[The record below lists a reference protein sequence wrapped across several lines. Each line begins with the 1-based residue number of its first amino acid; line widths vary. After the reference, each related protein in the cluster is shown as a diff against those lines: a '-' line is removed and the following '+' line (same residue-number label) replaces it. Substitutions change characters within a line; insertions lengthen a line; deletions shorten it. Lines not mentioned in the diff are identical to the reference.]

1 MLPASTA
8 RTAHSGVNANR
19 AGRAVQSMPKSEILA
34 RSVATN
40 ETVPLVRPDGV
51 ILSSSSCP
59 WRDSFKVEH
68 HRRPAYEQEEVIL
81 PQANV
86 VFFSDRMKE
95 PCPVEW
101 RIAGSSLKQ
110 KSIRPGEI
118 GITAKDTPIWG
129 RCFAPSDILIISFSP
144 NLLNAAVADAAS
156 SAKVEL
162 QALQHTR
169 DRKIRAIGS
178 LLETEVR
185 AGCLT
190 GRLYG
195 EFLGMALAAHVLR
208 TYAVFPPRTVE
219 YSGGLSMYRL
229 RHIVD
234 YIQANL
240 AEDNSLQA
248 LADLA
253 QVSPFHFCRSFKQ
266 STGLSPH
273 RYILQLRIEEAQRLL
288 KRTTLAISDV
298 ANRLGF
304 SDQSHFTMVF
314 RKFVGTT
321 PARWRA
327 EA

>member
-1 MLPASTA
+1 MSL
-8 RTAHSGVNANR
+8 R
-19 AGRAVQSMPKSEILA
+19 AG
-34 RSVATN
+34 
-40 ETVPLVRPDGV
+40 D
-51 ILSSSSCP
+51 
-59 WRDSFKVEH
+59 
-68 HRRPAYEQEEVIL
+68 
-81 PQANV
+81 
-86 VFFSDRMKE
+86 
-95 PCPVEW
+95 
-101 RIAGSSLKQ
+101 
-110 KSIRPGEI
+110 I
-118 GITAKDTPIWG
+118 GIMAKDTPVAG
-129 RCFAPSDILIISFSP
+129 RCFAPSDILIVSFSSQ
-144 NLLNAAVADAAS
+144 LLDAAGAVS
-156 SAKVEL
+156 MPRARMEL
-162 QALQHTR
+162 QGLQYTR

-185 AGCLT
+185 AGCPT

-195 EFLGMALAAHVLR
+195 EFLGMALAAHIVSR
-208 TYAVFPPRTVE
+208 YAVFPSKAVE
-219 YSGGLSMYRL
+219 YMGGLPKYQL

-288 KRTTLAISDV
+288 KKTTLAISDV

-314 RKFVGTT
+314 RKLVGTT

-327 EA
+327 DA

>member
-1 MLPASTA
+1 
-8 RTAHSGVNANR
+8 
-19 AGRAVQSMPKSEILA
+19 MPKSEILA

-40 ETVPLVRPDGV
+40 ETVPLVRPEGV
-51 ILSSSSCP
+51 ILSSSTCP

-68 HRRPAYEQEEVIL
+68 HRRPVYEQEEVIL

-86 VFFSDRMKE
+86 VFFSDKMKS

-101 RIAGSSLKQ
+101 RIAGSSLEQ
-110 KSIRPGEI
+110 KSLQRGEI
-118 GITAKDTPIWG
+118 AITAKDTPIWG

-144 NLLNAAVADAAS
+144 NLLNAAIADAAS
-156 SAKVEL
+156 RAKAEL
-162 QALQHTR
+162 EGLQFTGR
-169 DRKIRAIGS
+169 DRKLRAIGS
-178 LLETEVR
+178 LLEREAR
-185 AGCLT
+185 AVCPT

-208 TYAVFPPRTVE
+208 AYAAFPPRAAE
-219 YSGGLSMYRL
+219 YRGGLPIYRL
-229 RHIVD
+229 RHVVD

-240 AEDNSLQA
+240 AQDNSLQA

-253 QVSPFHFCRSFKQ
+253 RISPFHFCRSFKQ

-273 RYILQLRIEEAQRLL
+273 RYILKLRIEEAQRLL
-288 KRTTLAISDV
+288 KKTTLAISDV

-314 RKFVGTT
+314 RKLVGIT

-327 EA
+327 DA

>member
-1 MLPASTA
+1 
-8 RTAHSGVNANR
+8 
-19 AGRAVQSMPKSEILA
+19 MPKSEILV

-40 ETVPLVRPDGV
+40 EAVPLVRPEGV
-51 ILSSSSCP
+51 ILSSSTCP

-68 HRRPAYEQEEVIL
+68 HRRPAHEQAEVIL

-86 VFFSDRMKE
+86 IFFGDRIKA

-101 RIAGSSLKQ
+101 RIAGGSLKQ
-110 KSIRPGEI
+110 KSIQPGEI

-144 NLLNAAVADAAS
+144 HLLNAAVADAAS

-162 QALQHTR
+162 AAVQHTR
-169 DRKIRAIGS
+169 DRKMRAIGS
-178 LLETEVR
+178 LLERETR
-185 AGCLT
+185 AGCPT

-208 TYAVFPPRTVE
+208 TYAVFPLETAE
-219 YSGGLSMYRL
+219 YRGGLSRYRL
-229 RHIVD
+229 RHVVD

-240 AEDNSLQA
+240 SEDNSLQA

-253 QVSPFHFCRSFKQ
+253 HVSLFHFCRSFKQ

-273 RYILQLRIEEAQRLL
+273 RYILQLRIQEAQRLL
-288 KRTTLAISDV
+288 KKTTLAISDV

-314 RKFVGTT
+314 RRLVGTT

-327 EA
+327 DA

>member
-1 MLPASTA
+1 MNDDVLMDKEVPLWL
-8 RTAHSGVNANR
+8 HSR
-19 AGRAVQSMPKSEILA
+19 QLFCLKSMPKTEILA

-40 ETVPLVRPDGV
+40 EAVPLVRPEGV
-51 ILSSSSCP
+51 ILSSSTCP

-68 HRRPAYEQEEVIL
+68 HRRPAYEQAEVIL

-86 VFFSDRMKE
+86 IFFSDRMK

-101 RIAGSSLKQ
+101 RIAGGSLKQ
-110 KSIRPGEI
+110 KSIQPGEI

-162 QALQHTR
+162 AALQHTR
-169 DRKIRAIGS
+169 DRKMRAIGS
-178 LLETEVR
+178 LLERETR
-185 AGCLT
+185 AGCPT

-208 TYAVFPPRTVE
+208 TYAVFPLKTVE
-219 YSGGLSMYRL
+219 YRGGLPMCRL
-229 RHIVD
+229 RHVVD

-240 AEDNSLQA
+240 SEDNSLQA

-253 QVSPFHFCRSFKQ
+253 HVSPFHFCRSFKQ
-266 STGLSPH
+266 STGQSPH

-288 KRTTLAISDV
+288 KRTTLAISEV

-314 RKFVGTT
+314 RRLVGTT

-327 EA
+327 DA